1 MNRLED
7 YLALH
12 AQETPEKIAVVC
24 NQQEPTVA
32 GRREKQ
38 CSYEELYQRVCQ
50 RAEELTLSLSNT
62 DSSLHSRASLA
73 YPSPFTLHSSL
84 PKMERELKA
93 IIQQYMERM
102 TEDRLLP

>member
-1 MNRLED
+1 MKILED

-38 CSYEELYQRVCQ
+38 CSYAELYLRVCR
-50 RAEELTLSLSNT
+50 RAEELEASLS
-62 DSSLHSRASLA
+62 
-73 YPSPFTLHSSL
+73 TLHSPLSSFAIPFRSTQSIDFL
-84 PKMERELKA
+84 VEYMAIHKA
-93 IIQQYMERM
+93 GAAAAPLEHDIPE
-102 TEDRLLP
+102 